1 MCVSFVQK
9 QFSNLCGAVYR
20 QGNVLFT
27 NDGDSV
33 FSPVGNRVSQF
44 DLKRYLYINTHHVCE
59 LSRGSSA
66 GIRAGRIPSRTVKIF
81 HVLRSVQMAF

>member
-1 MCVSFVQK
+1 MYIFYVK

-33 FSPVGNRVSQF
+33 FSPVGNRISQF
-44 DLKRYLYINTHHVCE
+44 DLKRYLLSCACTTCLGCQCHVGPLQE
-59 LSRGSSA
+59 
-66 GIRAGRIPSRTVKIF
+66 
-81 HVLRSVQMAF
+81 